1 MVDHDLIITK
11 AGTVK
16 AHIDRIADKTGM
28 NFQLFI
34 GDIDRQDI
42 VAFNLHLAVE
52 NCIDIA
58 AHIISENG
66 WGVPGSASEMFYLL
80 EEKGMIES
88 VLTEK
93 MIKAVGLRNLIVHEY
108 GSIDFKRL
116 FATVREDVND
126 LSIFLSTIFKKLGIK
141 PQEGFRVHGSTVWK

>member
-11 AGTVK
+11 AGTAK
-16 AHIDRIADKTGM
+16 AHLDRIADKVGT
-28 NFQLFI
+28 NLQLFI
-34 GDIDRQDI
+34 RDVDRQDI

-80 EEKGMIES
+80 EEKGFVES
-88 VLTEK
+88 ALTER

-108 GSIDFKRL
+108 GDIDLKRL
-116 FATVREDVND
+116 FTIVREDLND
-126 LSIFLSTIFKKLGIK
+126 LTVFLSTVFRKLGINA
-141 PQEGFRVHGSTVWK
+141 